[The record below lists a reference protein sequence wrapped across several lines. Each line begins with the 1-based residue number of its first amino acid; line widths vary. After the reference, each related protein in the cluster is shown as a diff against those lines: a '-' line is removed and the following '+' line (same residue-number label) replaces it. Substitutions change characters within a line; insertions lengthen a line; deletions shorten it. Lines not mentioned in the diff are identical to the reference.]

1 MQEGIAK
8 TDRHGFDIYHGIAD
22 VKSLWLK
29 YCKQYEPRLRALV
42 PTFRVTPVVEDESTD
57 VMVAGFII
65 EPKQKGTAKKGSIKV
80 QLQFLQNHKELYT
93 ELHRDF
99 SKIEYAPQ
107 SEAQLQNF
115 KTLLLLETALLMGT
129 DLEWASGGVAAA
141 CAETVLDSGGAGDD
155 GDKSD
160 ADADTGTSAGAGID
174 VNVNAAGA
182 PSVRASAPSVPRRTA
197 TAAAAAAAASSAND
211 GGAAGT
217 DDSAAP
223 APGLAAGPS
232 PDGGAAPTDADAT
245 VLDVND
251 FTTWLPETF
260 ALVPLDKIP
269 FPTDP
274 NTSICSVRSYLAVAM
289 ILWYDTEIRAAHSK
303 VWDTLQYSWHDGM
316 AAVLMAR
323 YLSHGPQ
330 RCWFRKMANYGST
343 RIQRAGM
350 YLVDRDTPVPEET
363 GVA

>member
-1 MQEGIAK
+1 
-8 TDRHGFDIYHGIAD
+8 
-22 VKSLWLK
+22 
-29 YCKQYEPRLRALV
+29 
-42 PTFRVTPVVEDESTD
+42 
-57 VMVAGFII
+57 
-65 EPKQKGTAKKGSIKV
+65 
-80 QLQFLQNHKELYT
+80 
-93 ELHRDF
+93 
-99 SKIEYAPQ
+99 
-107 SEAQLQNF
+107 
-115 KTLLLLETALLMGT
+115 MGT
-129 DLEWASGGVAAA
+129 DLEWAA
-141 CAETVLDSGGAGDD
+141 CAGPVLDSGGAGDD

-182 PSVRASAPSVPRRTA
+182 PSVPRRAA

-223 APGLAAGPS
+223 APGLAAGPG

-245 VLDVND
+245 VLDVNN

-303 VWDTLQYSWHDGM
+303 VWDTLQYSWHATFHTDLS
-316 AAVLMAR
+316 AAGLEKWPTT
-323 YLSHGPQ
+323 GPHAFNEQ
-330 RCWFRKMANYGST
+330 ECT
-343 RIQRAGM
+343 
-350 YLVDRDTPVPEET
+350 
-363 GVA
+363 